1 MGRIGTFL
9 KIDKFTGQKSIE
21 TGDVIGPMDGPMY
34 VIECHVDKRKV
45 IIPKYYYCSGT
56 GRSEEEY
63 FKIFDKQKEEYDRL

>member
-1 MGRIGTFL
+1 
-9 KIDKFTGQKSIE
+9 
-21 TGDVIGPMDGPMY
+21 MY
-34 VIECHVDKRKV
+34 VIKCHVDKRKV